1 MSPPTP
7 PSSASQAT
15 SPGSSLL
22 VARLASLRD
31 RLLHITARN
40 RSILLGSLSARSGFD
55 LAPMGAPLAT
65 DAVRRLLRGTSVSL
79 VPDSRQTEE
88 AARRRKDLATLARTL
103 KQNRDETGL
112 RTGNVGFPFLVGAL
126 DDSTW
131 VRAPLVLVP
140 VRLVRKDGGR
150 DAGWHVEVRDGT
162 KPTVNRALLAAV
174 EKVRGVRLGDA
185 FVEELEAL
193 LEEHGGRPVAQW
205 EWDTLLSDLEDLL
218 AAHGL
223 PVPLAEDRTPR
234 PVPGLT
240 RSDRDARAGE
250 ALHLEP
256 FLVLGDF
263 PQTNEPIHAD
273 YEGLLDAA
281 RAGGPDVS
289 LLARLLDAETGVAPL
304 PPDVDPPDL
313 DTVPDRD
320 LGTVLQSNGSQDE
333 VLLAAR
339 TRRCTIVRGP
349 PGTGKSQ
356 VIANLVTDA
365 LRHGEKVLV
374 VCQKRAAL
382 DVVNERLVAAGLG
395 EPVLLV
401 HDPQADRK
409 EVFGRLVRLLEDG
422 EVPEAGDVLPVCDE
436 VDALLDDLNRLAGLF
451 GQDHHGRSLFW
462 IYSHADAG
470 YVPALKTQ
478 KRLRDATWDEV
489 RETQKAIRSLG
500 DDVRTFSLEHPWR
513 YRQDLGTT
521 TPPRRDDVAGRL
533 DGLARAVAPEY
544 VLLEPGELVRLADA
558 FGTWNAHRTSWFRF
572 LNPTYLEARREVR
585 DFLATRDAPVDD
597 AAAWAERIRQGL
609 RVVDAAEAL
618 RDVCTPTMLR
628 SVLGAGPERARKAVA
643 AWQAGLAD
651 WNRLVQLDRDLAALS
666 PRVRRLLTL
675 ALERLG
681 EAEDLPGALEQ
692 EVLHAW
698 IADLEE
704 TVADL
709 RGDPFREYDR
719 KRRRLATVLPQ
730 RQESMAAAIRAE
742 LLGLAKT
749 PVLPPGEHH
758 PNKRPETEWNQV
770 MAKLQRKRRIPTLRG
785 LVNDDRYAHVFARS
799 ARCWLMSP
807 EAVSAVHP
815 LHPGLFDLVVFD
827 EASQLAVE
835 RALPAVY
842 RARRVVVAG
851 DEKQLPPFLLFQGGL
866 EDDDEDLETDS
877 LLRLGQAAFGSRMLE
892 WHYRSEHQ
900 ELVEFSNHAYYGG
913 GLKVVPN
920 PTVDARPIG
929 YHRVQGVF
937 VQNRNEV
944 EAEAVLDLLLDLLSR
959 PSPPT
964 VGVVTFN
971 KAQRDWIEERIDGR
985 CEEDP
990 DFRAAWTAAVERGRL
1005 DDRPFVKNIEN
1016 VQGDERD
1023 VIVFSTTYGPGED
1036 GVLRSR
1042 FGVFNQRG
1050 GEHRLNVAI
1059 TRARRE
1065 IHLVTSIDP
1074 EQLRVETAAHDGP
1087 RHLKAYLQYARAVAR
1102 GEPDAAATVLR
1113 DVGDGQPRAV
1123 QGTKTPLHD
1132 AIVSALGGLGYP
1144 AKPLVGYSGYRIDVA
1159 VAHPEDPDRHLVAV
1173 ELDGPGFR
1181 SGRGARERDVAR
1193 PAFLRSRGW
1202 RVERVW
1208 SRDWFQ
1214 DRDRHLTRLVAA
1226 VEAARQDQE
1235 AAARRAGRASQ
1246 APHP

>member
-1 MSPPTP
+1 MTAPTP

-15 SPGSSLL
+15 SPGAPLL

-40 RSILLGSLSARSGFD
+40 RSILLGSLSSRSGFD
-55 LAPMGAPLAT
+55 LAPLGAPQAT

-88 AARRRKDLATLARTL
+88 AARRRRDLATLARTL

-126 DDSTW
+126 DDQTW

-140 VRLVRKDGGR
+140 IRMVRKDGGR

-162 KPTVNRALLAAV
+162 RPTANRALLAAV

-193 LEEHGGRPVAQW
+193 LERHAERPVAEW

-234 PVPGLT
+234 PVPDLS
-240 RSDRDARAGE
+240 RADRDERAGE

-256 FLVLGDF
+256 FVVLGDF

-281 RAGGPDVS
+281 RAARADVS
-289 LLARLLDAETGVAPL
+289 LLARLLDAEQGVEPL
-304 PPDVDPPDL
+304 PADVEPPAL
-313 DTVPDRD
+313 DAVPDRD
-320 LGTVLQSNGSQDE
+320 LGTVLRSNGSQDD

-339 TRRCTIVRGP
+339 TRRCTVVRGP

-382 DVVNERLVAAGLG
+382 DVVHERLVAAGLG
-395 EPVLLV
+395 DPVLLV

-409 EVFGRLVRLLEDG
+409 DAFARLARLLEDG
-422 EVPEAGDVLPVCDE
+422 EVPEAGDVLPLCDE
-436 VDALLDDLNRLAGLF
+436 VDALLDDLNRLAALF
-451 GQDHHGRSLFW
+451 GQDHHGRSLFDV
-462 IYSHADAG
+462 YSHADAA
-470 YVPALKTQ
+470 YVPVLSAQ
-478 KRLRDATWDEV
+478 KRLREATWDEV
-489 RETQKAIRSLG
+489 QETRKAIHSLQA
-500 DDVRTFSLEHPWR
+500 DVRLLLLEHTWR
-513 YRQDLGTT
+513 HRKDLGTT
-521 TPPRRDDVAGRL
+521 TPPSRDDVAARL
-533 DGLARAVAPEY
+533 DALARAVGSDY
-544 VLLEPGELVRLADA
+544 VLLDRDEMARLADA
-558 FGTWNAHRTSWFRF
+558 FGTWNARRTSWLRF
-572 LNPTYLEARREVR
+572 LDPTYLEARREVQ
-585 DFLATRDAPVDD
+585 DFLATRDAPVAD
-597 AAAWAERIRQGL
+597 AAAWAGRVRQGT
-609 RVVDAAEAL
+609 RVLDAAEAL

-628 SVLGAGPERARKAVA
+628 SVLGAAPERAREAVA
-643 AWQAGLAD
+643 SWQAGLTD

-666 PRVRRLLTL
+666 PRVRRLLML

-681 EAEDLPGALEQ
+681 EAEDVPAALEQ

-698 IADLEE
+698 IAELEE
-704 TVADL
+704 TRPEL
-709 RGDPFREYDR
+709 RGDPYREYDR
-719 KRRRLATVLPQ
+719 KRRRLAAVLEG
-730 RQESMAAAIRAE
+730 RQGLMAEAIRAE

-770 MAKLQRKRRIPTLRG
+770 LAKLQRKRRIPTLRG
-785 LVNDDRYAHVFARS
+785 LVNDDRYAHVLARS

-842 RARRVVVAG
+842 RAKRVVVAG
-851 DEKQLPPFLLFQGGL
+851 DEKQLPPFNLFQGGL

-877 LLRLGQAAFGSRMLE
+877 LLRLAQAAFGSRMLE

-944 EAEAVLDLLLDLLSR
+944 EAEAVLDLLSDLLGR
-959 PSPPT
+959 PEPPT

-971 KAQRDWIEERIDGR
+971 KAQRDWIEERIDAR
-985 CEEDP
+985 CEEDEA
-990 DFRAAWTAAVERGRL
+990 FRAAWNAAAARERL

-1059 TRARRE
+1059 TRARKA
-1065 IHLVTSIDP
+1065 IHIVTSIDP
-1074 EQLRVETAAHDGP
+1074 EQLRVETSAHDGP

-1102 GEPDAAATVLR
+1102 GEADAATQVLR
-1113 DVGDGQPRAV
+1113 DVGDGQVRVV
-1123 QGTKTPLHD
+1123 QGRRTPLHD
-1132 AIVSALGGLGYP
+1132 AIVAALADLGYP
-1144 AKPLVGYSGYRIDVA
+1144 AEALVGYSGYRIDVA

-1181 SGRGARERDVAR
+1181 SGHGARERDVAR
-1193 PAFLRSRGW
+1193 PEFLRARGW

-1208 SRDWFQ
+1208 SRDWFW
-1214 DRDRHLTRLVAA
+1214 DRDRHLGRLVAA
-1226 VEAARQDQE
+1226 VEAARQDHE
-1235 AAARRAGRASQ
+1235 AAARRAGRTERA
-1246 APHP
+1246 AA